1 MLDYIRVVRDAGSHA
16 EAEPEALSAYRA
28 IGIAYPVL
36 DWPGVWE
43 AVRTHT
49 VEALDA
55 RARGV
60 DGRRGT
66 G

>member
-1 MLDYIRVVRDAGSHA
+1 MRDAGSHA

-36 DWPGVWE
+36 DWPGAWE
-43 AVRTHT
+43 AVRTHV

-55 RARGV
+55 VREELTAAAEQN
-60 DGRRGT
+60 DKAEEL
-66 G
+66 